1 MAGAGGQGQEAG
13 DQEEEVSRAFASPSD
28 LALPR
33 ANASADASS
42 PHDGNTA
49 PSRHCPPQPA
59 MCHTPHDS
67 IRLYLGLS
75 QQSAL
80 TYLFLPE
87 CIRGGASILE
97 CRKWNVEKSKEM
109 RVHHLFRVQ
118 SVNSVRC
125 VHRRAC
131 VWRACARRTS
141 EARARPPPPPAQR
154 AQAPSQ
160 AALMVHFTYISLVK
174 RSKEL
179 TRCRPQAA
187 SE

>member
-1 MAGAGGQGQEAG
+1 M
-13 DQEEEVSRAFASPSD
+13 
-28 LALPR
+28 
-33 ANASADASS
+33 
-42 PHDGNTA
+42 
-49 PSRHCPPQPA
+49 
-59 MCHTPHDS
+59 
-67 IRLYLGLS
+67 
-75 QQSAL
+75 
-80 TYLFLPE
+80 
-87 CIRGGASILE
+87 E

-125 VHRRAC
+125 VHRRVY
-131 VWRACARRTS
+131 VWRVPGRTD
-141 EARARPPPPPAQR
+141 ARARPPPPPAQR